1 MAFIG
6 FAPGFAYLVSPE
18 QQFQNIPRLSS
29 PRKKVPVGSVALAND
44 YTGIYPKDS
53 PGGWQLI
60 GRTTSRMWDE
70 LRDPPALLLP
80 SDRVVFR
87 DVTRQPTQVF
97 LNESIAPKTVQTHQ
111 VSAENAVLK
120 VLKVGLQ
127 TLIQDQGR
135 DQVAKLGV
143 GQAGAMDQTAL
154 ASANALVGNTKTAAA
169 LEILNGGFSAEV
181 LQPTVIAVT
190 GGVGSLWVT
199 YPDQSR
205 VDVGCYRAI
214 ALDAGDRIE
223 IAAPETGLRQYLAL
237 RGVLLHR

>member
-1 MAFIG
+1 
-6 FAPGFAYLVSPE
+6 
-18 QQFQNIPRLSS
+18 
-29 PRKKVPVGSVALAND
+29 
-44 YTGIYPKDS
+44 
-53 PGGWQLI
+53 
-60 GRTTSRMWDE
+60 
-70 LRDPPALLLP
+70 
-80 SDRVVFR
+80 
-87 DVTRQPTQVF
+87 
-97 LNESIAPKTVQTHQ
+97 
-111 VSAENAVLK
+111 
-120 VLKVGLQ
+120 LQ

-205 VDVGCYRAI
+205 VDVVVI
-214 ALDAGDRIE
+214 V
-223 IAAPETGLRQYLAL
+223 P
-237 RGVLLHR
+237 LL